1 MARFTNVKHRRKARV
16 GNTDIGFMRLQVEV
30 MVETSDMV
38 EKKVSN
44 ITEKKFLT
52 SILKIFLW
60 SFSYSLYPKN
70 YFYFVLYS

>member
-38 EKKVSN
+38 EKKV
-44 ITEKKFLT
+44 
-52 SILKIFLW
+52 
-60 SFSYSLYPKN
+60 
-70 YFYFVLYS
+70 